1 MGDTFFFRYLQVCC
15 PEGSIRTPKCFHLPS
30 PIIQNNMPQ
39 PETKYLFF
47 DTETTGIPQ
56 DYKAPCTDTDN
67 WPRLV
72 QLGWILTDSRGNELR
87 RGNRIVRPEGFEIP
101 TAASDVHGIT
111 TERALA
117 EGEPL
122 RDVMLAFGADLN
134 ESGWLVG
141 HNIDYDLHVV
151 GTEYYRLGYD
161 HRIMFARPCVCTM
174 QATID
179 FCNIPGKYGPKWPR
193 LQELYV
199 RLFGREFDGA
209 HDAMADISATK
220 ECFFELLRRNV
231 ISL

>member
-1 MGDTFFFRYLQVCC
+1 
-15 PEGSIRTPKCFHLPS
+15 
-30 PIIQNNMPQ
+30 MPH

-101 TAASDVHGIT
+101 AAASDVHGIT

-161 HRIMFARPCVCTM
+161 HRIMFARPYVCTM

-179 FCNIPGKYGPKWPR
+179 FCNIPGKYGPKNTPWETSP
-193 LQELYV
+193 LV
-199 RLFGREFDGA
+199 
-209 HDAMADISATK
+209 
-220 ECFFELLRRNV
+220 
-231 ISL
+231 

>member
-1 MGDTFFFRYLQVCC
+1 
-15 PEGSIRTPKCFHLPS
+15 
-30 PIIQNNMPQ
+30 MPQ

-161 HRIMFARPCVCTM
+161 HRIMFARPYVCTM

-179 FCNIPGKYGPKWPR
+179 FCNIPGQYGPKWPR

>member
-1 MGDTFFFRYLQVCC
+1 
-15 PEGSIRTPKCFHLPS
+15 
-30 PIIQNNMPQ
+30 
-39 PETKYLFF
+39 
-47 DTETTGIPQ
+47 
-56 DYKAPCTDTDN
+56 
-67 WPRLV
+67 
-72 QLGWILTDSRGNELR
+72 
-87 RGNRIVRPEGFEIP
+87 
-101 TAASDVHGIT
+101 
-111 TERALA
+111 
-117 EGEPL
+117 
-122 RDVMLAFGADLN
+122 MLAFGADLN

-161 HRIMFARPCVCTM
+161 HRIMFARPYVCTM

-220 ECFFELLRRNV
+220 ECFFELLRRKV
-231 ISL
+231 ISI

>member
-1 MGDTFFFRYLQVCC
+1 
-15 PEGSIRTPKCFHLPS
+15 
-30 PIIQNNMPQ
+30 MPQ

-47 DTETTGIPQ
+47 DPETTGIPQ

-161 HRIMFARPCVCTM
+161 HRIMFARPYVCTM

-179 FCNIPGKYGPKWPR
+179 FCNIPGQYGPKWPR

>member
-1 MGDTFFFRYLQVCC
+1 
-15 PEGSIRTPKCFHLPS
+15 
-30 PIIQNNMPQ
+30 MPQ
-39 PETKYLFF
+39 PETKFLFF

-161 HRIMFARPCVCTM
+161 HRIMFARPYVCTM

-179 FCNIPGKYGPKWPR
+179 FCNIPGKYGAKWPR

>member
-1 MGDTFFFRYLQVCC
+1 
-15 PEGSIRTPKCFHLPS
+15 
-30 PIIQNNMPQ
+30 MPQ

-161 HRIMFARPCVCTM
+161 HRIMFARP
-174 QATID
+174 
-179 FCNIPGKYGPKWPR
+179 
-193 LQELYV
+193 
-199 RLFGREFDGA
+199 
-209 HDAMADISATK
+209 
-220 ECFFELLRRNV
+220 
-231 ISL
+231 

>member
-1 MGDTFFFRYLQVCC
+1 
-15 PEGSIRTPKCFHLPS
+15 
-30 PIIQNNMPQ
+30 MPQ

-161 HRIMFARPCVCTM
+161 HRIMFARPYVCTM

-179 FCNIPGKYGPKWPR
+179 FCNIPGQYGPKWPR

-209 HDAMADISATK
+209 HDAMADISATR